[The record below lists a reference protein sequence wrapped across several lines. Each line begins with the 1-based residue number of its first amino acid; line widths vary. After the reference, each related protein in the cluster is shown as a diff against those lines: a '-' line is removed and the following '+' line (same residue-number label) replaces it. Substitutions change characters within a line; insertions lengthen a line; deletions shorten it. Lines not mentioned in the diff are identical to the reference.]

1 MSEII
6 DPPKLDVYYNIDLN
20 NDFDL
25 SYIEYYL
32 RVYLN
37 IHKKSYVIN
46 KFENCENYIIKNNTK
61 IVEMQ
66 MSDKM
71 ATIGKAEED
80 FLNNLTEKLSN
91 NG

>member
-1 MSEII
+1 
-6 DPPKLDVYYNIDLN
+6 
-20 NDFDL
+20 
-25 SYIEYYL
+25 
-32 RVYLN
+32 
-37 IHKKSYVIN
+37 
-46 KFENCENYIIKNNTK
+46 
-61 IVEMQ
+61 MQ